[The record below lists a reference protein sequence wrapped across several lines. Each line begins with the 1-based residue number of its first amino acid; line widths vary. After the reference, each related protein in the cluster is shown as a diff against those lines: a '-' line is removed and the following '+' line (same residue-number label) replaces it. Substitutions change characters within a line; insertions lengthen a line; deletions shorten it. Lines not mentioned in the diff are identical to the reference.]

1 VTELIAFV
9 DDHPQD
15 TTTPP
20 PAAIANPAQSDP
32 MASVLH

>member
-15 TTTPP
+15 AAGPS
-20 PAAIANPAQSDP
+20 PAAIVNSVQSDP